1 MGSSELKQRFEFEV
15 YRHFLRMKKERVFL
29 SVWVLEG
36 KKLESN
42 LQRHTVS
49 EKEERVHL
57 AGTEDSC
64 TKWYD
69 PEL

>member
-15 YRHFLRMKKERVFL
+15 CRHFLRMKKKKGFSLRMGFRGE
-29 SVWVLEG
+29 ETG
-36 KKLESN
+36 KQLA
-42 LQRHTVS
+42 RYTVS

-64 TKWYD
+64 RKWYN